1 MAGHAKEPGPSSVR
15 VAANLRRIRQDRGL
29 SYAELARR
37 LAALGHPIL
46 DTGVIK
52 IEKGERRIDVDD
64 LVALAVALGT
74 TPNRLLLP
82 GTDIPG
88 GTVDHALVPEI
99 RDTRRRL
106 WAWASGEVPLG
117 HNAASVQTEYDIRNE
132 EVVFTR
138 ENRPHHWG
146 EFVKDKDA
154 RALVPGVQ
162 RTMSQRS
169 ELVDYAVT
177 GVAALVMEVFR
188 RNLTTA
194 AIRDIVEGAL
204 TGALLA
210 PAATD
215 VTITVTE
222 DDGKLHITWDVP
234 PGGSEGREL

>member
-1 MAGHAKEPGPSSVR
+1 MAGHAKEPGPSSLR
-15 VAANLRRIRQDRGL
+15 VAANLRRIRQERGL

-46 DTGVIK
+46 DTGIIK

-88 GTVDHALVPEI
+88 GTTDHLLVPEI
-99 RDTRRRL
+99 RDSRRRL

-117 HNAASVQTEYDIRNE
+117 RKSASVATEYDIRSE
-132 EVVFTR
+132 EVIFTR

-146 EFVKDKDA
+146 EFLKDKDA
-154 RALVPGVQ
+154 PALVPGVQ
-162 RTMSQRS
+162 QATPEQ
-169 ELVDYAVT
+169 VNDV
-177 GVAALVMEVFR
+177 VAGLAAMVMEAFLEYVS
-188 RNLTTA
+188 TA

-204 TGALLA
+204 TAALLVRDPTA
-210 PAATD
+210 MN
-215 VTITVTE
+215 VTVTVTRKE
-222 DDGKLHITWDVP
+222 GLSRIEFRDLQADE
-234 PGGSEGREL
+234 SERP